1 MWCIRNSNPC
11 RQAEF
16 IRSLHFQ
23 IVSGGTWFLALTVEV
38 DSIDSAKSHWHTRY
52 EKNIWGMWVGA
63 VRLALVG
70 PDDKPVL
77 KNEDLRWRRNS
88 KHLCSSMLQDTHSQ
102 AQLWEQLNPRKGG
115 VTSEQFDYI
124 DYIQEESWES
134 FKNSKSWIY
143 LFTCFYFSNV

>member
-1 MWCIRNSNPC
+1 MW
-11 RQAEF
+11 A
-16 IRSLHFQ
+16 
-23 IVSGGTWFLALTVEV
+23 
-38 DSIDSAKSHWHTRY
+38 
-52 EKNIWGMWVGA
+52 GA

-124 DYIQEESWES
+124 DYIQEES
-134 FKNSKSWIY
+134 
-143 LFTCFYFSNV
+143 